1 MSFTS
6 PLQYHMND
14 LVYYLGLNVGGS
26 IDKQI
31 AILER
36 MAAMATGMTHGSADE
51 TIKAEVKEFSDAVM
65 FLRSQYLPPL
75 DSNPYLILPTR
86 RMKIALN
93 VISAYAFFL
102 VDSHKLI
109 TGNLMR
115 ARLVDHFGKDR
126 YMGDLDHER

>member
-14 LVYYLGLNVGGS
+14 LVYYLGINVGGS

-36 MAAMATGMTHGSADE
+36 MAAMATGMTHSSEAE
-51 TIKAEVKEFSDAVM
+51 TKAEVKEFADAIM
-65 FLRSQYLPPL
+65 FLRTQYVPPL
-75 DSNPYLILPTR
+75 DTNPYMILPAR

-93 VISAYAFFL
+93 VLSAYAFFL
-102 VDSHKLI
+102 VDKHKFI

-126 YMGDLDHER
+126 YMGDLTNER

>member
-36 MAAMATGMTHGSADE
+36 MAAMATGMTYAADAD
-51 TIKAEVKEFSDAVM
+51 TKAEVKEFTDAVM

-75 DSNPYLILPTR
+75 DTNPYLILPTR

-93 VISAYAFFL
+93 VLSAYAFFL
-102 VDSHKLI
+102 VDHHKFI

-126 YMGDLDHER
+126 YMGDLEHEG

>member
-1 MSFTS
+1 
-6 PLQYHMND
+6 MND

-36 MAAMATGMTHGSADE
+36 MSAMATGMSHNASVE
-51 TIKAEVKEFSDAVM
+51 TKAEIREFSDAIL
-65 FLRSQYLPPL
+65 FLRMNYVPPL
-75 DSNPYLILPTR
+75 DTNPYMILPAR

-93 VISAYAFFL
+93 ILSSYAFFL
-102 VDSHKLI
+102 VDKHKLI